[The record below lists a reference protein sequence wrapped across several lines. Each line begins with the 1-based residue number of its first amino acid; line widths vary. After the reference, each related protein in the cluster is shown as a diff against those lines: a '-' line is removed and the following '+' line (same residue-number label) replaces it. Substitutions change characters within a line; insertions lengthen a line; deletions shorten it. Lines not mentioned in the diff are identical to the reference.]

1 MNIKKQ
7 LVNLWN
13 NISLKRKKELAL
25 LIVTIFISSL
35 AEVIGLG
42 AVIPFLGVL
51 TNPEKLYNLDILK
64 PFFSFFSIQNSKDL
78 LLPITIFFS
87 TTIIFSGIMRFISLW
102 LQTKLSFAIGAD
114 ISTSIYEKTLFQS
127 YTVHVSRNSSEIIS
141 SISTKVNTVISYV
154 IMPFVTIINS
164 IFMFFMIIGF
174 LTKNK

>member
-1 MNIKKQ
+1 MQ
-7 LVNLWN
+7 LTLMLNRFDDGDTFSNRQYHLLN
-13 NISLKRKKELAL
+13 SLIVFHVLIELMEFLRSAKRKKELAL

-35 AEVIGLG
+35 AEVISLG

-114 ISTSIYEKTLFQS
+114 IRLK
-127 YTVHVSRNSSEIIS
+127 II
-141 SISTKVNTVISYV
+141 
-154 IMPFVTIINS
+154 FLVTNI
-164 IFMFFMIIGF
+164 
-174 LTKNK
+174 